1 MAAFASRAAIV
12 TMCVRVP
19 ASASLRLHA
28 LSDGSR
34 FPAAANPPKV
44 TDMTEFATPDQLY
57 THDLEFAQGSQWG
70 AVVLQ
75 LAVGARSEA
84 SYMRDPEAIRC
95 AETGYSP
102 VDIYLG
108 KRQYTDD
115 QLGKLDGPGRDIVDF
130 NYEWTKR
137 TPKARLSKRQR
148 SKLRKASRAAK
159 RKGIAFNEAEFI
171 SVTLIEVS

>member
-1 MAAFASRAAIV
+1 MDTFFDRNAD
-12 TMCVRVP
+12 T
-19 ASASLRLHA
+19 
-28 LSDGSR
+28 
-34 FPAAANPPKV
+34 
-44 TDMTEFATPDQLY
+44 
-57 THDLEFAQGSQWG
+57 QWG
-70 AVVLQ
+70 HVVMA

-115 QLGKLDGPGRDIVDF
+115 QIGKLDGPGRDVVNF
-130 NYEWTKR
+130 EYQWTKR

-148 SKLRKASRAAK
+148 RRLRKASRAAK
-159 RKGIAFNEAEFI
+159 RAGLPFDESDWIDVNVI
-171 SVTLIEVS
+171 NV

>member
-1 MAAFASRAAIV
+1 
-12 TMCVRVP
+12 
-19 ASASLRLHA
+19 
-28 LSDGSR
+28 
-34 FPAAANPPKV
+34 
-44 TDMTEFATPDQLY
+44 MTEFATPDQLY

-159 RKGIAFNEAEFI
+159 RKGIAFNEADWI
-171 SVTLIEVS
+171 TANVVTIA